1 MKPSAPS
8 CDLEALW
15 HVCWFQPLI
24 RSARSLPPCTE
35 KQSISPQ
42 APHPTSHIR
51 LTPLSPSCSSSS
63 LTSLSIS
70 EFKRCPGRMQPS
82 WLSSLCFLHFH
93 VSMMQEWDFLPK
105 KIVLLVG
112 CRHEKNWSPFE
123 FRPFMFCASTQ
134 GLRRPAL
141 QLCPEAQAAPKI
153 LKVRGC
159 ISCVSFPAYRPVYHF
174 TLWTKLPP
182 ASTAGPLK
190 RVFMKQADASNF
202 FRRRSRRGVKSQDE
216 LDGEFTLS
224 QFAVIWSLTWS
235 ARLCLHGEVCLW
247 SILA

>member
-1 MKPSAPS
+1 MFAELKWNPRHLLVTWKPSGMF
-8 CDLEALW
+8 
-15 HVCWFQPLI
+15 VGF

-82 WLSSLCFLHFH
+82 WLSSLCFLPFH
-93 VSMMQEWDFLPK
+93 VSMMQEWDFLQK

-112 CRHEKNWSPFE
+112 CGHEKSWILCFE

-141 QLCPEAQAAPKI
+141 QLCPVAQAALKI

-159 ISCVSFPAYRPVYHF
+159 ISCVSFPCVSPCV
-174 TLWTKLPP
+174 
-182 ASTAGPLK
+182 
-190 RVFMKQADASNF
+190 
-202 FRRRSRRGVKSQDE
+202 
-216 LDGEFTLS
+216 
-224 QFAVIWSLTWS
+224 SLYT
-235 ARLCLHGEVCLW
+235 VN
-247 SILA
+247 